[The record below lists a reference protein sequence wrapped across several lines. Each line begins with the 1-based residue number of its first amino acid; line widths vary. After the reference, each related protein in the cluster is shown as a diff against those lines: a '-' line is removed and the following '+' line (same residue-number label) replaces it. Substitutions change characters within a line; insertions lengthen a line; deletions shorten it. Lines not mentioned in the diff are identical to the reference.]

1 MAGVTKIT
9 CFGVHGLSGD
19 RQQASTLSDNS
30 RNPGSCDSWP
40 RSIVEALSNRLWTSP
55 GYRSSQVW
63 WEAVNPHGVDRK
75 EPQPCGISSH
85 PEITSSTRQL
95 IGVIAGFLKTIP
107 APEPPPCTFSKHG
120 QLGCPQ
126 VCSPGTPETGLLRP
140 SSCIQRDLS
149 RDLPP
154 NGSAS
159 SILPA
164 LQSLCHRGR
173 SDQAGHLQGSTGG
186 RNQLI
191 TLVYRPPSLNLS
203 QFLFLLPPRMKKTK
217 RDRRRFWT
225 FPLTGNHLFVFK
237 VP

>member
-19 RQQASTLSDNS
+19 GQQASTLSDNS

-95 IGVIAGFLKTIP
+95 IGVIAGFLKNSPSSRTSTVHLQQARAVRDVHRSALRAPLRQASSGP
-107 APEPPPCTFSKHG
+107 APVLPDG
-120 QLGCPQ
+120 
-126 VCSPGTPETGLLRP
+126 VCSPAYKGT
-140 SSCIQRDLS
+140 
-149 RDLPP
+149 
-154 NGSAS
+154 
-159 SILPA
+159 
-164 LQSLCHRGR
+164 
-173 SDQAGHLQGSTGG
+173 
-186 RNQLI
+186 
-191 TLVYRPPSLNLS
+191 
-203 QFLFLLPPRMKKTK
+203 
-217 RDRRRFWT
+217 
-225 FPLTGNHLFVFK
+225 
-237 VP
+237 